1 MKLTEQEQ
9 AAVSRGHDRGPA
21 PRFARGM
28 RAAARASGA
37 GARAAV
43 RRPLTCCAWPPI
55 AAFPSSQEDQ
65 RNSLENQ
72 RRYFSEYISRQPDW
86 ELVEVYADEGLS
98 GTSSDRPA
106 FRACWQ
112 RQQKRKLT

>member
-1 MKLTEQEQ
+1 MLRV
-9 AAVSRGHDRGPA
+9 AAYCRVS
-21 PRFARGM
+21 
-28 RAAARASGA
+28 
-37 GARAAV
+37 
-43 RRPLTCCAWPPI
+43 T
-55 AAFPSSQEDQ
+55 SQEDQ

-98 GTSSDRPA
+98 GTSSRPGLP
-106 FRACWQ
+106 FGACWQ

>member
-1 MKLTEQEQ
+1 MRQ
-9 AAVSRGHDRGPA
+9 AADMLRVAAYCRVS
-21 PRFARGM
+21 
-28 RAAARASGA
+28 
-37 GARAAV
+37 
-43 RRPLTCCAWPPI
+43 T
-55 AAFPSSQEDQ
+55 SQEDQ

-72 RRYFSEYISRQPDW
+72 RRYFSEYIRRQPDW

-106 FRACWQ
+106 FGACWQ

>member
-9 AAVSRGHDRGPA
+9 AAVSRGMIEGLLRA
-21 PRFARGM
+21 LARG
-28 RAAARASGA
+28 RRTAARASGA

-55 AAFPSSQEDQ
+55 AAFP
-65 RNSLENQ
+65 L
-72 RRYFSEYISRQPDW
+72 RRRTRETRWRISGGIFRSTSARQPDW

-106 FRACWQ
+106 FRLHAGSGS
-112 RQQKRKLT
+112 RREN

>member
-1 MKLTEQEQ
+1 MLRV
-9 AAVSRGHDRGPA
+9 AAYCRVS
-21 PRFARGM
+21 
-28 RAAARASGA
+28 
-37 GARAAV
+37 
-43 RRPLTCCAWPPI
+43 T
-55 AAFPSSQEDQ
+55 SQEDQ

-106 FRACWQ
+106 FRRMLARSRTRDCCAA
-112 RQQKRKLT
+112 RESVLYSLEIISTPARMTVNSGLP